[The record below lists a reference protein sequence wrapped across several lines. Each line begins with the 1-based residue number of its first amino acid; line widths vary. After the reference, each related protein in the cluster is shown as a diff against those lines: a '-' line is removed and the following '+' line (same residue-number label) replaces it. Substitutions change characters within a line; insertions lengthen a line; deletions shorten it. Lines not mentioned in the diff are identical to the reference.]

1 MSQIKKVFVT
11 GAKGLIGK
19 ETLKPLLDKGY
30 QVYALT
36 TGDIPEDNN
45 EINWLQGNLFDF
57 ETMNLIFAK
66 IKPTHLLHL
75 AWQTTGKFNDN
86 INFDFLS
93 ASLNL
98 LKTFKENGGEKVVIA
113 GTYIEYAE
121 STELLDEY
129 NSPINPQHIYG
140 KCKNYLRE
148 IGELYCKSNGIS
160 FAWGRIF
167 SAFGLESDL
176 RRLTGDVMN
185 SLFNDKT
192 VEIRSG
198 SLIRDYIYSKD
209 VASAFVEILDSDRQG
224 IFNISTGIGT
234 SIQDYV
240 LTIAKLMK
248 KENLVVF
255 NEHASNQYKFVVGN
269 NSRLRNDLGWE
280 PEYTIETALKE
291 IIMLGKEKYNVKF

>member
-1 MSQIKKVFVT
+1 MSKKVFVT

-30 QVYALT
+30 EVFALT
-36 TGDIPEDNN
+36 TGEIPSHYSEVTW
-45 EINWLQGNLFDF
+45 IQGNLFDF
-57 ETMNLIFAK
+57 ETVKKIFEE

-121 STELLDEY
+121 SAELLDEY
-129 NSPINPQHIYG
+129 KSPLNPQHIYG

-148 IGELYCKSNGIS
+148 IAELYCKSNGIS

-209 VASAFVEILDSDRQG
+209 VASAFVEILDSDKQG
-224 IFNISTGIGT
+224 IFNISTGIAT
-234 SIQDYV
+234 SIKDYV

-255 NEHASNQYKFVVGN
+255 NEQASNQYKFVVGN
-269 NSRLRNDLGWE
+269 NSRLRDELGWK
-280 PEYTIETALKE
+280 PEYTIETALNE